1 VRASSVVC
9 SKYLGCAPHEVHGR
23 PLRLGDLLRIP
34 PTQVAAIR
42 KQLLAANTRLLEYV
56 AYALLGLVLIG
67 GLRYVTTSPEA
78 EDPPKRSDPK
88 Q

>member
-1 VRASSVVC
+1 M
-9 SKYLGCAPHEVHGR
+9 
-23 PLRLGDLLRIP
+23 
-34 PTQVAAIR
+34 
-42 KQLLAANTRLLEYV
+42 LEYV

-67 GLRYVTTSPEA
+67 GLLYVTMSPEA